1 MLIYFFPQS
10 IAFTPVIFYIVL
22 LHTTDSAY
30 ETTLEQAITFDV
42 DEMMHDAVI
51 DSSLEPINMI
61 ENTLRKNNEYIL
73 LLLFIQLQT
82 YEIRS
87 KADVLVKRSHALKVS
102 CGIFNHYIN
111 SFSTL

>member
-1 MLIYFFPQS
+1 MFIAFKSVMFHKILLQATDSTFEKASEKSIYF
-10 IAFTPVIFYIVL
+10 
-22 LHTTDSAY
+22 
-30 ETTLEQAITFDV
+30 DV
-42 DEMMHDAVI
+42 HDLMHDAGI
-51 DSSLEPINMI
+51 GSSLEPINMI

-87 KADVLVKRSHALKVS
+87 KVDVLVKRSHALKVS